1 MHILRDGILVMFVLV
16 LIDLNLRPNLKKYY
30 FNHLINLIMKKLIKI
45 EQFGNTILRWYSDG
59 SMYQIFCDG
68 TVWRLI

>member
-1 MHILRDGILVMFVLV
+1 
-16 LIDLNLRPNLKKYY
+16 
-30 FNHLINLIMKKLIKI
+30 MKKLIKI